1 MGFKRALVR
10 LQKGTFWK
18 SIRRLLEAKRA
29 CLEFKSFE
37 NSLQKL
43 KNGNKWYCLKESV
56 SLYSNPIYAFNRRT
70 IPIIQNAK

>member
-29 CLEFKSFE
+29 CLEFKSHE

-43 KNGNKWYCLKESV
+43 KRMGINGFV
-56 SLYSNPIYAFNRRT
+56 
-70 IPIIQNAK
+70 

>member
-18 SIRRLLEAKRA
+18 SIRRLLEAKRV
-29 CLEFKSFE
+29 CFDFESFE

-43 KNGNKWYCLKESV
+43 KRMGINGFVL
-56 SLYSNPIYAFNRRT
+56 RRV
-70 IPIIQNAK
+70 